1 MTKEPTAR
9 PNLFIVGAMKS
20 GTTSL
25 HAYLDSHPD
34 IYMSEEKEPGYF
46 VPEINGTRTED
57 EYLSLFAPGAGCR
70 FRGESSTHY
79 TKLPTYAGVPER
91 IRQFAPEA
99 RIIYIMR
106 NPIERT
112 ISHYWHAVRDIH
124 LGRERLTAIDAIR
137 KRVEYTAYSNY
148 AMQLQAFLTAFPREH
163 VYCLTL
169 ESLQSDPNSELTRL
183 YAWLGVGAAVL
194 PEPERHNAA
203 PHSTRKVAGL
213 GVLNAIRYSRWWS
226 RIAELVPKH
235 LRTFATRHAYSAVEP
250 RLAPEERATVERV
263 LLQEFHYEDRVRELE
278 QLLSRKFP
286 EWDLQA
292 GQTQR
297 SG

>member
-1 MTKEPTAR
+1 MTTDSTAR

-25 HAYLDSHPD
+25 HAYLDAHPD

-46 VPEINGTRTED
+46 VPEINRTRTED
-57 EYLSLFAPGAGCR
+57 EYLALFSPGAGCR

-112 ISHYWHAVRDIH
+112 ISHYWHAVRDIY
-124 LGRERLTAIDAIR
+124 LGRERLGIVEAIR
-137 KRVEYTAYSNY
+137 KRVEYSAYSHY
-148 AMQLQAFLTAFPREH
+148 AMQLQAFLAVFPRERVH
-163 VYCLTL
+163 CLTL
-169 ESLQSDPNSELTRL
+169 ESLQSDPHSELARL
-183 YAWLGVGAAVL
+183 YAWLGLDAAPL
-194 PEPERHNAA
+194 PELERHNAA
-203 PHSTRKVAGL
+203 PRSTRKVAGL

-226 RIAELVPKH
+226 RIAGLVPKP
-235 LRTFATRHAYSAVEP
+235 LRTFATRQAYSAVEP
-250 RLAPEERATVERV
+250 CLAPEERAAVERV
-263 LLQEFHYEDRVRELE
+263 LLQDFHYVERVRELE
-278 QLLSRKFP
+278 QLLCRKFP
-286 EWDLQA
+286 EWDLQP

>member
-1 MTKEPTAR
+1 MTKEAGSR

-46 VPEINGTRTED
+46 VPEINRTRTED
-57 EYLSLFAPGAGCR
+57 KYLALFSPGTGCR

-79 TKLPTYAGVPER
+79 TKLPTYVGVPER
-91 IRQFAPEA
+91 IREFAPEA

-124 LGRERLTAIDAIR
+124 LGRERLGIVEAIR
-137 KRVEYTAYSNY
+137 KRVEYTAYSDY
-148 AMQLQAFLTAFPREH
+148 AMQLQAFLTVFPREQVH
-163 VYCLTL
+163 CLTL
-169 ESLQSDPNSELTRL
+169 ESLQADPASELTRL
-183 YAWLGVGAAVL
+183 YGWLGLGAAAL

-203 PHSTRKVAGL
+203 PRSTRKVAGL
-213 GVLNAIRYSRWWS
+213 GILNAIRYSLWWS
-226 RIAELVPKH
+226 RIAELVPKQI
-235 LRTFATRHAYSAVEP
+235 RTFATRHAYSAVEP
-250 RLAPEERATVERV
+250 RLAPEERAAVERV
-263 LLQEFHYEDRVRELE
+263 LLQDFHYEERVRELE
-278 QLLSRKFP
+278 QLLRRSFA
-286 EWDLQA
+286 EWDLRA
-292 GQTQR
+292 GQTRR
-297 SG
+297 SH